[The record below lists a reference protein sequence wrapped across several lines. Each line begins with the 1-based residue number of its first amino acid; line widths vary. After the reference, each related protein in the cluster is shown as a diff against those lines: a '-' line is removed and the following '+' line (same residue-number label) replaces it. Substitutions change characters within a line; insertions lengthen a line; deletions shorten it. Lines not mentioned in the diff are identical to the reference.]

1 MQLEPGQRLGP
12 YEIVD
17 LLGAGGMGEVYRAR
31 DSRLGREVAIKMVRP
46 RDDGAAAERA
56 RRLEREARTV
66 AALDHPNLLT
76 LFDVGRHQGA
86 LFLVTE
92 LLRGES
98 LRQRLERAG
107 KLAATEVATLGES
120 LARGLAA
127 AHALG
132 VVHRDLKPE
141 NVFLTADG
149 RVKILDFGLAAQH
162 EALSASDLPTAPTID
177 QTAEGTVLGTAPYL
191 SPEQA
196 RGERAE
202 PRSDLFALGTLL
214 YECLTGVSPFR
225 RASFAETVSAVL
237 RETPPPL
244 PGGLGDLISHCLAKS
259 AGERPASADEAA
271 SRLHRLRLESTGEI
285 AAATRSIAVLPFVD
299 MSAARDQGYL
309 CEGIAEEILYA
320 LSRIDGLRAAA
331 RTSSFQF
338 GGGGHDL
345 RDVARK
351 LGVDA
356 ILEGSVRRAGDQLR
370 VTVQLVDAATGYRRW
385 AERYDRRV
393 ADVFAI
399 QDEIAASVARALS
412 AVLTD
417 GVRSALRRR
426 GTLDVAAY
434 EAYLRGRRL
443 AAEHKVASARE
454 AVREFER
461 ALEIDPGYA
470 AAWAGLAEAYGIL
483 YQWHGHAAADLAA
496 AERASER
503 ALALDPESP
512 EALTT
517 RGLVLMLRADFAGS
531 ERAFREALERAPGSA
546 QAHYLFARL
555 RFSQGRMREAVDL
568 FEGGAAADPDD
579 YQCLVL
585 AVMAYETL
593 GDVEAQR
600 DCARRALARVERR
613 LEIAPRDVRALYLGA
628 GALQHLGDPA
638 RARELLDRALAVD
651 PDEPTTLYNVACF
664 LARTGDVEE
673 ALDVLERVVASGFGQ
688 RDWFEHD
695 TDLANL
701 RDNPRFR
708 AILDGMT

>member
-1 MQLEPGQRLGP
+1 MHLEPGERLGP

-31 DSRLGREVAIKMVRP
+31 DSRLGREVAIKVVRP
-46 RDDGAAAERA
+46 REDGASAERA

-76 LFDVGRHQGA
+76 LFDVGHHDGA

-107 KLAATEVATLGES
+107 RLSATEVATIGEA

-127 AHALG
+127 AHAHG
-132 VVHRDLKPE
+132 VVHRDLKPD

-149 RVKILDFGLAAQH
+149 RTKILDFGLAAQH
-162 EALSASDLPTAPTID
+162 EAISASDLPTAPTID

-214 YECLTGVSPFR
+214 HECLTGVSPFR
-225 RASFAETVSAVL
+225 RSSFAETVSAVL
-237 RETPPPL
+237 RDTPQPA
-244 PGGLGDLISHCLAKS
+244 PGALGDLIERCMAKS
-259 AGERPASADEAA
+259 AADRPASADDVAA
-271 SRLHRLRLESTGEI
+271 RLHRIGRDG
-285 AAATRSIAVLPFVD
+285 AGVVGPARSIAVLPFVD

-320 LSRIDGLRAAA
+320 LSRIDGLRVAA

-345 RDVARK
+345 RDVGRK

-356 ILEGSVRRAGDQLR
+356 ILEGSVRRAGDRLR

-385 AERYDRRV
+385 AERYDRNLE
-393 ADVFAI
+393 DVFAI

-461 ALEIDPGYA
+461 ALEIDPDYA
-470 AAWAGLAEAYGIL
+470 AAWAGLADAYGIL

-503 ALALDPESP
+503 ALHLDAESP

-517 RGLVLMLRADFAGS
+517 RGLVLMLKADFEGS
-531 ERAFREALERAPGSA
+531 ERAFRAALERAPGSA
-546 QAHYLFARL
+546 LAHYLFARL
-555 RFSQGRMREAVDL
+555 RFSQGRMAEAVEL
-568 FEGGAAADPDD
+568 FESGAAADPDD

-593 GDVEAQR
+593 GQADALL

-613 LEIAPRDVRALYLGA
+613 LEIAPDDVRALYLGA
-628 GALQHLGDPA
+628 GALQHLGDVG
-638 RARELLDRALAVD
+638 RARLLLDRAVAVD
-651 PDEPTTLYNVACF
+651 PGEPTTLYNVACF
-664 LARTGDVEE
+664 LARTGEVEP
-673 ALDVLERVVASGFGQ
+673 ALDMLDRVVGLGFGQ

-695 TDLANL
+695 TDLASL
-701 RDNPRFR
+701 RDSPRFR
-708 AILDGMT
+708 AILDRMP